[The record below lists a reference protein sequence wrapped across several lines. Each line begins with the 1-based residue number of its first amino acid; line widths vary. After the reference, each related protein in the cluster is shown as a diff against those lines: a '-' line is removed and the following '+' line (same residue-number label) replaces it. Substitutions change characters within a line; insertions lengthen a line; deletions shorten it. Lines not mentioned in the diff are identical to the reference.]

1 MLPADSCV
9 FSPCILMCHLLFSIK
24 LPPYYN
30 KVRRPNIENGENA
43 SDQLI
48 FTHICRIWVTLICE
62 LFITVRANLIHLAKV
77 IFFFFFFLENLT
89 LQDHMACLCLP
100 CSYVTREITGTSSDA
115 DSNTIQCNWFYC
127 ITIHTYVI
135 AKFTSESTVC
145 CWQQGQTNV
154 LNGRMTVL
162 P

>member
-1 MLPADSCV
+1 
-9 FSPCILMCHLLFSIK
+9 MCHLLFSIK

-77 IFFFFFFLENLT
+77 IFFFFFGEFN
-89 LQDHMACLCLP
+89 
-100 CSYVTREITGTSSDA
+100 VTRSYGLSLLA
-115 DSNTIQCNWFYC
+115 
-127 ITIHTYVI
+127 
-135 AKFTSESTVC
+135 
-145 CWQQGQTNV
+145 
-154 LNGRMTVL
+154 L
-162 P
+162 